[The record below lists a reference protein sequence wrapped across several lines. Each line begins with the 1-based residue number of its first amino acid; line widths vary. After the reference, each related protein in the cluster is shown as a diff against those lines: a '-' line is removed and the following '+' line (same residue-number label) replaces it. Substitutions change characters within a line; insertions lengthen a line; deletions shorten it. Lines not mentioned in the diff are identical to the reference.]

1 MYVEARMIDMVEEAY
16 FGVAITALVA
26 VVFALCL

>member
-1 MYVEARMIDMVEEAY
+1 MEARMIDMVEETY
-16 FGVAITALVA
+16 FGVAVAALVF